1 MDVINSFIDFIAD
14 EESDLELYWLASKF
28 DNNEGEV

>member
-14 EESDLELYWLASKF
+14 EESDLELYWLASEF